1 MVRNSMRIAQG
12 EVFGPILLVIPF
24 DDEDEAFAIAND
36 SPYGLAAGLGLQYEA
51 RPPRRQPLEA
61 GTVWINSYRPVSY
74 IAPFGGYKRSGI
86 GRESGHSSIDAYL

>member
-1 MVRNSMRIAQG
+1 MRRALHG
-12 EVFGPILLVIPF
+12 AE
-24 DDEDEAFAIAND
+24 
-36 SPYGLAAGLGLQYEA
+36 
-51 RPPRRQPLEA
+51 PLEA